1 MKKVKKIKTNI
12 RPFISDDIGLMWDQC
27 KMGNLPLP
35 MNTAP
40 EEFHANLK
48 QTIARYHTHF
58 IVEDDG
64 EPIAAMFVKTDG
76 WLVEPHVEFFAG
88 TTPAAIFRS
97 YLHFFG
103 SLVKQGIQGTCVIKA
118 FKENRKLFDK
128 LVSKGVLHYVGEVPY
143 GDPKGTVYQYCLLH
157 KRSQS

>member
-1 MKKVKKIKTNI
+1 MFDLIRINPNDGEGIKNALTLTLVK
-12 RPFISDDIGLMWDQC
+12 PS
-27 KMGNLPLP
+27 
-35 MNTAP
+35 
-40 EEFHANLK
+40 
-48 QTIARYHTHF
+48 
-58 IVEDDG
+58 EDDG

-76 WLVEPHVEFFAG
+76 WLIEPHVEFFAG

-103 SLVKQGIQGTCVIKA
+103 SLVKEGIEGTCVIKA

-128 LVSKGVLHYVGEVPY
+128 LAAKGVLHYVGEIPF
-143 GDPKGTVYQYCLLH
+143 GDPKGTLYQYCLLH